1 MGRLIREYE
10 VASRNRSDL
19 EHSDEVKAI
28 DRRLEQQP
36 DNGDLWMER
45 GLALAK
51 QFLYRAAEE
60 SYSRAI
66 AIDPFKGIYY
76 RHRAHRFLSCH
87 RFEDA
92 CADFTIASRLIP
104 ENWDVWYHLGLSWF
118 LLREYDRALTAYRRC
133 EQLSHTDPDRIAV
146 SDWLW
151 ITLRRLGREQEA
163 AALLEGIHEQMDPGD
178 NTAYFQRLLMYKGL
192 RRPEQ
197 LLAAD
202 DTALNILTMGFGL
215 ANYYE
220 VAGERERAE
229 ELLQEVIRQGDE
241 NDLYF
246 AFGYLAAMVDLEG
259 WA

>member
-10 VASRNRSDL
+10 VASRSRSDL
-19 EHSDEVKAI
+19 EHSPEVQAI
-28 DRRLEQQP
+28 ELQLKEDP
-36 DNGDLWMER
+36 YNGELWMER

-51 QFLYRAAEE
+51 QFLYREAEE

-66 AIDPFKGIYY
+66 AADPFRGIYY

-92 CADFTIASRLIP
+92 CADFCIASRLIP

-118 LLREYDRALTAYRRC
+118 LLGDYGQALKAYRCC
-133 EQLSHTDPDRIAV
+133 EELSHTDADRIAI

-151 ITLRRLGREQEA
+151 ITLQRLGLDDEA
-163 AALLEGIHEQMDPGD
+163 EAVLDDISEHMDPGD

-192 RRPEQ
+192 RSPEA
-197 LLAAD
+197 LLSAD
-202 DTALNILTMGFGL
+202 DTAINVLTMGFGL

-220 VAGERERAE
+220 VTGDRAKAE
-229 ELLQEVIRQGDE
+229 ELLREVIRQGDE

-246 AFGYLAAMVDLEG
+246 AFGYLAAMVDLEKL
-259 WA
+259 